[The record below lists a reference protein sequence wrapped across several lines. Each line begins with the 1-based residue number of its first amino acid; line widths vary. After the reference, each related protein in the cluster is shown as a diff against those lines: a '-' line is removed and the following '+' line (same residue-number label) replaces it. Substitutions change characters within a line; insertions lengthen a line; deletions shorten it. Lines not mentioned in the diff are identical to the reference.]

1 MDDLV
6 ERSIDED
13 RVEMDVDSH
22 HEHVHVLNLD
32 VITKCKEVGMKAC
45 CSWLM
50 DVSRQLSGDVASAAA
65 FQKSVKLCMKRNTG
79 FLKSKNKPNGEEDL
93 DRFLSSTFI
102 LPQKSLLPPA
112 VRTPSSCHTH
122 SVFDECGHENACHGI
137 AKDLAVKA
145 AQLEACSN
153 DVQELREENV
163 RLQVKAGEA
172 ETLQRTVHELHENLL
187 SVAKELS
194 SAEAEIGKLKLKCT
208 SSATNLKRT
217 SSREDYQRKKATMLE
232 SKERDSCNCSEYDVV
247 VKDLQDMKQQL
258 IIRDKSIDELKSTIQ
273 WLEDTLQDN
282 QTLKTKDG
290 KAYTTEMKVCV
301 MELLDNNVS
310 ACRLE

>member
-1 MDDLV
+1 
-6 ERSIDED
+6 
-13 RVEMDVDSH
+13 
-22 HEHVHVLNLD
+22 
-32 VITKCKEVGMKAC
+32 
-45 CSWLM
+45 M
-50 DVSRQLSGDVASAAA
+50 DVSRQLSSDIASAAA
-65 FQKSVKLCMKRNTG
+65 FPKSVKQCMKWNTG

-112 VRTPSSCHTH
+112 VRTPSSCHN
-122 SVFDECGHENACHGI
+122 VFDECGHENACHDI

-145 AQLEACSN
+145 RRSK
-153 DVQELREENV
+153 REK
-163 RLQVKAGEA
+163 QC
-172 ETLQRTVHELHENLL
+172 TVHALHKNLL

-194 SAEAEIGKLKLKCT
+194 SAEAEIGKLKCT

-217 SSREDYQRKKATMLE
+217 SSREDYQRRKDTKLQ
-232 SKERDSCNCSEYDVV
+232 SKETDSCKCSEYDVV

-282 QTLKTKDG
+282 RTLKTKDG
-290 KAYTTEMKVCV
+290 KAYTPDMKVCHAV
-301 MELLDNNVS
+301 T
-310 ACRLE
+310 

>member
-1 MDDLV
+1 M
-6 ERSIDED
+6 
-13 RVEMDVDSH
+13 
-22 HEHVHVLNLD
+22 
-32 VITKCKEVGMKAC
+32 
-45 CSWLM
+45 
-50 DVSRQLSGDVASAAA
+50 
-65 FQKSVKLCMKRNTG
+65 
-79 FLKSKNKPNGEEDL
+79 
-93 DRFLSSTFI
+93 
-102 LPQKSLLPPA
+102 
-112 VRTPSSCHTH
+112 
-122 SVFDECGHENACHGI
+122 
-137 AKDLAVKA
+137 
-145 AQLEACSN
+145 
-153 DVQELREENV
+153 
-163 RLQVKAGEA
+163 QVKAGEA
-172 ETLQRTVHELHENLL
+172 ETLQCTVHALHKKLL

-290 KAYTTEMKVCV
+290 KAYTPDMKVCHAV
-301 MELLDNNVS
+301 T
-310 ACRLE
+310 